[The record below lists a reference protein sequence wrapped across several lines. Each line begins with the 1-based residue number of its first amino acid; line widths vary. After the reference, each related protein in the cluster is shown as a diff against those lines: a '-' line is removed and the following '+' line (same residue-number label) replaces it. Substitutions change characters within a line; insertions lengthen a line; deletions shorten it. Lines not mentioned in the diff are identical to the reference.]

1 MNALVKALLL
11 TSFFGAVDA
20 DEEGTGNMVKM
31 CLFYPNPSGHARS
44 DPIIT
49 QNGLSDHVHTV
60 SSIPL
65 ISFSYLA
72 YTVSNYSYAFSSVL
86 WTAQFPS
93 NHYK

>member
-20 DEEGTGNMVKM
+20 EEEGTGNMVKM
-31 CLFYPNPSGHARS
+31 CLFYKNPSAHARS

-60 SSIPL
+60 SSIPFASL
-65 ISFSYLA
+65 SCLGYLCLTTRMFSL
-72 YTVSNYSYAFSSVL
+72 
-86 WTAQFPS
+86 
-93 NHYK
+93 